1 MNLDNTK
8 SAKAYISESYSAE
21 LKEIQER
28 DMLMETPASIIEKE
42 KTAHTL
48 ELAEEIIK
56 MDILNEETTKEY
68 TEINSMIQDKKD
80 EIRKLYGIELTKNS
94 LQAVKN
100 ASKAVASGLSEYL
113 ENEHEDFLK
122 SLKEEM
128 DSTVA
133 EIDETKKETDEKILA
148 INNEIIALK
157 SDNEKETQREKAE
170 YDYNVKRARKQ
181 ASEAR
186 NKEISE
192 RVNNM
197 LAKEREVAEKLQE
210 MKGKLAEI
218 DELQAKVNDIDNQ
231 LATAKEKGAEEKSKE
246 LGREYGYKTAMAEQE
261 SKFQISKLQK
271 EYDRL
276 NEKYQA
282 VLAEN
287 ASLSAK
293 LDKCNTESRQL
304 ATDTVKSTGG
314 INILNTEN
322 GQNGKK

>member
-21 LKEIQER
+21 LKTIQEKN
-28 DMLMETPASIIEKE
+28 MLMETPASIIEKE
-42 KTAHTL
+42 KTARTL

-68 TEINSMIQDKKD
+68 TEINSMIQAKKD
-80 EIRKLYGIELTKNS
+80 EIRKLYGIELTKDS
-94 LQAVKN
+94 LQAVK
-100 ASKAVASGLSEYL
+100 KANQVVANGLSEYL
-113 ENEHEDFLK
+113 KNEHEDFLK

-128 DSTVA
+128 DITVA
-133 EIDETKKETDEKILA
+133 EIDKTKEETDEKILA
-148 INNEIIALK
+148 INKEITALK
-157 SDNEKETQREKAE
+157 ADNEKETQREKAE
-170 YDYNVKRARKQ
+170 YDYNLKRTRKH

-186 NKEISE
+186 NKEIAE
-192 RVNNM
+192 RTNNM
-197 LAKEREVAEKLQE
+197 LIKEAEAVKKLQD
-210 MKGKLAEI
+210 MKKKLDEI
-218 DELQAKVNDIDNQ
+218 DELQAKVDDIDNQ
-231 LATAKEKGAEEKSKE
+231 LTAAREKGAEEKSKE
-246 LGREYGYKTAMAEQE
+246 LGKEYGYKTAMAEQE

-271 EYDRL
+271 EFERL

-293 LDKCNTESRQL
+293 LDKCNAESRQL